1 MKPEFSLSSISPST
15 LSCFPYF
22 LQTGFWISFCFRC
35 TWPQHM
41 SSPQLRTST
50 HSLCVRIQKEETS
63 QPHRSARSFR
73 RMGLDVPMSPASRV
87 SLSLWPWCLP
97 LFLLLQLPLANWS
110 PVSLRRGG
118 GALPA
123 ARCASSALPSSFFRE
138 THLYTPRMR
147 S

>member
-15 LSCFPYF
+15 LSYFPYF
-22 LQTGFWISFCFRC
+22 LQIGLWISFCFRC

-41 SSPQLRTST
+41 LSPQLRTSA

-87 SLSLWPWCLP
+87 SLTLWPWCLP
-97 LFLLLQLPLANWS
+97 LFLLLQLLLSNWS
-110 PVSLRRGG
+110 PVSLRGWG
-118 GALPA
+118 LCLLLSVSLQP
-123 ARCASSALPSSFFRE
+123 LPSSFFRE
-138 THLYTPRMR
+138 THLCTPRVR